1 MKHPKLMLIIGIWF
15 FFVPLLGIPSGF
27 IRIFIVLP
35 AIVVIALAIASIRST
50 NNNNNFSA
58 SKEELVQELAEEIAD
73 EIIDDANKKTEQEI
87 RHLRDIL

>member
-35 AIVVIALAIASIRST
+35 ATVIIALAIASIRTS
-50 NNNNNFSA
+50 NNNTFSA